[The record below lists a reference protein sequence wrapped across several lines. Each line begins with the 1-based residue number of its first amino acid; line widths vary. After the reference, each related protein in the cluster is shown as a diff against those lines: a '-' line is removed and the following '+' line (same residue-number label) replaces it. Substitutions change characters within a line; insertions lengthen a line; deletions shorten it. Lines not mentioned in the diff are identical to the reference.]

1 MSFRA
6 PGSRR
11 SFLTGLALT
20 GAMLIAPVA
29 AAYTVS
35 HPAEGG
41 TWIHGTT
48 GGIVLSSYEHG
59 SRRHKATV
67 YNGEY
72 HYTGCKNPGVPAAV
86 SAPARPYDVDS
97 AYYDICS

>member
-11 SFLTGLALT
+11 SFITGLALT

-35 HPAEGG
+35 HPEEGG

-48 GGIVLSSYEHG
+48 GGIVLSSYQHD
-59 SRRHKATV
+59 SRSHKATV
-67 YNGEY
+67 FNGDR
-72 HYTGCKNPGVPAAV
+72 KSVV
-86 SAPARPYDVDS
+86 
-97 AYYDICS
+97 

>member
-48 GGIVLSSYEHG
+48 GGIVLSSYQHD
-59 SRRHKATV
+59 SRSHKATV
-67 YNGEY
+67 FNGEY
-72 HYTGCKNPGVPAAV
+72 HRTGCKAAGRDASV
-86 SAPARPYDVDS
+86 SAPARTFEVDS
-97 AYYDICS
+97 AYYDVC